1 MKAKLIEQQILSVY
15 SFGSAKANEKMSAVV
30 DLAIKI
36 KAGKTIMIKAT
47 ITPQITDPLKRVP
60 IQLENQSK
68 IQKDYPLADT
78 LPKDIETYTLGLSIC
93 NDYYNEYILDEP
105 KKMQDSLYVKAW
117 MDYIWQS
124 FTNQ

>member
-1 MKAKLIEQQILSVY
+1 MLKAKLIEQQILSVY

-36 KAGKTIMIKAT
+36 KTGKTIMIKAT

-93 NDYYNEYILDEP
+93 NDYYNEHILD
-105 KKMQDSLYVKAW
+105 
-117 MDYIWQS
+117 
-124 FTNQ
+124 

>member
-1 MKAKLIEQQILSVY
+1 MLKVKLIEQQILSVY

-60 IQLENQSK
+60 I
-68 IQKDYPLADT
+68 
-78 LPKDIETYTLGLSIC
+78 
-93 NDYYNEYILDEP
+93 
-105 KKMQDSLYVKAW
+105 
-117 MDYIWQS
+117 
-124 FTNQ
+124 

>member
-15 SFGSAKANEKMSAVV
+15 SFGNAKANGKMSAVV

-36 KAGKTIMIKAT
+36 KGGKTIMIKAT

-60 IQLENQSK
+60 IQLENQRK

-78 LPKDIETYTLGLSIC
+78 LPKDIETYTLGLSIG

-105 KKMQDSLYVKAW
+105 KKIQDSLYVKAW
-117 MDYIWQS
+117 TDYIWQS
-124 FTNQ
+124 FINQ